1 MSHSLALNDF
11 LNNNNNTTR
20 ASHEHDDAR
29 MSVIDFIFYVFFS
42 LSLSI
47 YIFLTDV
54 KLAFD
59 YNRDVIFKIEIFKG
73 LVTIHDDEENN

>member
-42 LSLSI
+42 LSI

-73 LVTIHDDEENN
+73 LVTFHDDVGNN